1 MIWLAATIRASTL
14 PGHHEGLT
22 KNSLEVLML
31 HTGDLREL
39 RDLQSMV
46 AQRQLHCAA
55 VHFRWPILTRWSGKL
70 CIHILLR
77 VSLILL
83 IMRMNEVT
91 DVCCMC
97 HIFACLLSV
106 MWLLLIF
113 VLKVRRRVGFH
124 STFTVSI
131 LAHSSICA
139 PPSSGLSIHVGDL
152 NACLLISL
160 CAVFKRAF
168 SSRWRS

>member
-14 PGHHEGLT
+14 PGHHEGLA

-46 AQRQLHCAA
+46 AQRQLRCAA

-70 CIHILLR
+70 CIRILLRR

-83 IMRMNEVT
+83 IMRVNEVT

-113 VLKVRRRVGFH
+113 CTQGASPSSRLSFYIHGLDTCSFIDLCTAFERAFH
-124 STFTVSI
+124 S
-131 LAHSSICA
+131 C
-139 PPSSGLSIHVGDL
+139 G
-152 NACLLISL
+152 
-160 CAVFKRAF
+160 
-168 SSRWRS
+168 